1 MNIVNIGILMAI
13 IVISIQDIVVD
24 LVISLYDIVSY
35 LSRGLI

>member
-35 LSRGLI
+35 LSTDLK